1 VFASFQKNKIYCS
14 SFYNVK
20 RDFPGNTHILPLAS
34 DTAFGTWFCWESQAF
49 WTEMIS
55 ALFPH
60 SEYAFRSSLHQE
72 VETMWSTNISKDYDQ
87 LKRQFK
93 HFTVTASFVCFIKRK
108 CVHATPFV
116 GLSSLSSS
124 MKWLHSKRK
133 SSCLRSSLQQQLYY
147 LIGHP
152 EKILSLS
159 KTNWL
164 QNQQVFLAGIWD
176 STEGYSNFSPEVN
189 LRAITRSKF
198 KSHYKNST
206 YVFHVL

>member
-1 VFASFQKNKIYCS
+1 MFASFQENKIYCS

-20 RDFPGNTHILPLAS
+20 RDFLGNTHKLPLAS

-72 VETMWSTNISKDYDQ
+72 VETMWSMNISKDYDQ
-87 LKRQFK
+87 LKHQFE
-93 HFTVTASFVCFIKRK
+93 HFAVTASFVCFIKQK
-108 CVHATPFV
+108 CVHVTPFV

-133 SSCLRSSLQQQLYY
+133 CLCLRSSLQQQLYY
-147 LIGHP
+147 SIGHP
-152 EKILSLS
+152 EKILSFS
-159 KTNWL
+159 KQIGYRITRYSM
-164 QNQQVFLAGIWD
+164 LAGIWD
-176 STEGYSNFSPEVN
+176 STEGYSNFSSEVN
-189 LRAITRSKF
+189 LWAITRILHMFSMFF
-198 KSHYKNST
+198 KEQVEN
-206 YVFHVL
+206 